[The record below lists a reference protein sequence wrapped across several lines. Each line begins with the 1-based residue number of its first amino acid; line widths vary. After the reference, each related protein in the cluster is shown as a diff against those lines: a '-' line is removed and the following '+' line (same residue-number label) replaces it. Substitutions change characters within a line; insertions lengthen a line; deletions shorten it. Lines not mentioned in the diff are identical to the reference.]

1 MLEAQDHYKYANVE
15 EPIKSEE
22 GLLLFFTCLI
32 DVKIGQGF
40 LVDYY
45 AAKEHKGDNEEPE

>member
-1 MLEAQDHYKYANVE
+1 VLEAQNHYKHTGIE

-32 DVKIGQGF
+32 NVKIGQGL
-40 LVDYY
+40 LVNDYSAQEY
-45 AAKEHKGDNEEPE
+45 KGDNEKPE